1 MKKEDFKNKN
11 VVILGFGLE
20 GESTTNFLLENGAKA
35 FVVDVRSRDKFEEEK
50 ISDFE
55 NKGVSFM
62 FDSYPR
68 TFENF
73 DLVVRS
79 PGIRLSSNVIEKAK
93 SEGKEITSSTKIFFD
108 LCPCKII
115 GVTGTKGKSTTAT
128 LIYEMLKSGG
138 IDAYLGGNVGKPPLD
153 FLNDLKI
160 DSKVVLEL
168 SSFQLQ
174 DLNKS
179 PQIAVFL
186 MVTSE
191 HLDYH
196 RDINEY
202 IEAKR
207 NILRYQGP
215 DDFAILNKD
224 YPASNESDVHTHG
237 QLYCVSREQQ
247 VEQGCFVRDGYIW
260 LKIGTREEQ
269 IMPTSEVLL
278 AGKHN
283 LENVC
288 AAILAATIAGAHA
301 QTIITVLKNFKGLE
315 HRLEFVGEHHGI
327 KFYNDSLATIPE
339 AVIEGIE
346 ALGEDVET
354 LIAGGYDRD
363 LDYRELGK
371 YLSDS
376 KIRTLI
382 LFPATG
388 EKIWESLCVEVPNE
402 SLRPKKF
409 DVASMKEAV
418 LTAYEHTNP
427 GKICL
432 MSPGAASFNMFKNY
446 KERGEQFKKEVENL
460 SSS

>member
-1 MKKEDFKNKN
+1 MKKEDLKNKN
-11 VVILGFGLE
+11 VAVLGFGVE
-20 GESTTNFLLENGAKA
+20 GESIARFLLENGSRI
-35 FVVDVRSRDKFEEEK
+35 FIIDVRREDKFDPSK
-50 ISDFE
+50 IAEFKKQNVE
-55 NKGVSFM
+55 FQ
-62 FDSYPR
+62 FDSYPED
-68 TFENF
+68 FLKF
-73 DLVVRS
+73 DIVLRS
-79 PGIRLSSNVIEKAK
+79 PGISSMSAVIERIKK
-93 SEGKEITSSTKIFFD
+93 QGVEVSSSTKIFFD

-174 DLNKS
+174 DLSKS

-186 MVTSE
+186 MTTSE

-196 RDINEY
+196 RDITEY
-202 IEAKR
+202 IDAKR

-224 YPASNESDVHTHG
+224 YPASNESDVHTEG
-237 QLYCVSREQQ
+237 QLYFVSRKQQ
-247 VEQGCFVRDGYIW
+247 VEQGCFVRDDHTW
-260 LKIGTREEQ
+260 LKIGVREEQ
-269 IMPTSEVLL
+269 IMPTSDVLL

-288 AAILAATIAGAHA
+288 AAILAATITGAQRQA
-301 QTIITVLKNFKGLE
+301 IISVLKNFRGLE
-315 HRLEFVGEHHGI
+315 HRLEFVAEHHGI

-346 ALGEDVET
+346 ALGENVET
-354 LIAGGYDRD
+354 LITGGYDRG
-363 LDYRELGK
+363 LDYSELGN
-371 YLSDS
+371 YLSNS
-376 KIRTLI
+376 RVRNLI
-382 LFPATG
+382 LFPSTG
-388 EKIWESLCVEVPNE
+388 EKIWQALCDSMPNE
-402 SLRPKKF
+402 NTRPRKF
-409 DVASMKEAV
+409 DVNSMKEAV
-418 LTAYEHTNP
+418 TAAYEHTNP

-432 MSPGAASFNMFKNY
+432 MSPGASSFNLFKNY
-446 KERGEQFKKEVENL
+446 KERGNQFKKEVNSL
-460 SSS
+460 V